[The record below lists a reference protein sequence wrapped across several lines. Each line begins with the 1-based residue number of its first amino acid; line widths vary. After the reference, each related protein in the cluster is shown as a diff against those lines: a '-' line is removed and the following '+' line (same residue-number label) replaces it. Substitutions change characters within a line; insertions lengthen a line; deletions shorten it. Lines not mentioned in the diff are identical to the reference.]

1 MKKKEE
7 QPVRVLQVLGGTG
20 LGGAE
25 SRVMD
30 LYRSIDRT
38 RVQFDFAV
46 HTSQKGFFDDE
57 IRELGGEIYSFPR
70 FKVYNW
76 MNYCKMWRRFF
87 EKHPEYV
94 CVHGHMTSTASIY
107 LTEAKRAGIV
117 CTAAHAR
124 SAGTD
129 SGIKGWVT
137 RLLRKNLAKKADV
150 CLACSELAGR
160 AVFGEKAWRDGLV
173 HVVPNAIEVIKYV
186 YDPATRERLR
196 CELGVSDCFVIG
208 HVGRFNPVKNHPFL
222 LDVFYEIKKQRE
234 DAFLL
239 LIGEG
244 GCMEDVKEKAVALGI
259 EKSVLFAGSRPD
271 AAAFYQAMDFMVFP
285 SFYEGLPGT
294 ILEAQ
299 AAGVPCLISDT
310 ITNEVMLTGLV
321 EAMSLKQSAKEWAD
335 KVVAAGQ
342 ENRNERRSYLKEI
355 RTAGFDVKK
364 QAQQW
369 EFFYRT
375 GEGEGLWK

>member
-46 HTSQKGFFDDE
+46 HTTQKGFFDDE
-57 IRELGGEIYSFPR
+57 IGELGGEIYSFPR

-76 MNYCKMWRRFF
+76 MTYRKAWRRFF
-87 EKHPEYV
+87 EKHSEYV

-107 LTEAKRAGIV
+107 LAEAERAGIV

-137 RLLRKNLAKKADV
+137 RLLRKNLKKKADV

-173 HVVPNAIEVIKYV
+173 HFVPNAIEVIKYV
-186 YDPATRERLR
+186 YNPAMREKLR
-196 CELGVSDCFVIG
+196 CELGVSDCFVVG

-239 LIGEG
+239 LIGEY
-244 GCMEDVKEKAVALGI
+244 GI
-259 EKSVLFAGSRPD
+259 
-271 AAAFYQAMDFMVFP
+271 
-285 SFYEGLPGT
+285 
-294 ILEAQ
+294 
-299 AAGVPCLISDT
+299 
-310 ITNEVMLTGLV
+310 LV
-321 EAMSLKQSAKEWAD
+321 E
-335 KVVAAGQ
+335 
-342 ENRNERRSYLKEI
+342 ERRN
-355 RTAGFDVKK
+355 T
-364 QAQQW
+364 
-369 EFFYRT
+369 
-375 GEGEGLWK
+375 